1 MKIAVVGSRGF
12 DRFDISP
19 YIPDS
24 VTEIVSGGAVG
35 VDSIAKDYAI
45 SHNIKYTEFPPKY
58 SVEGPIAPLLRNLDI
73 IAYSDLVLVFWDKQ
87 SSGSRFVIDCCKRL
101 GVEVR
106 VFTPKSIT
114 GTA

>member
-35 VDSIAKDYAI
+35 VDSIAKD
-45 SHNIKYTEFPPKY
+45 
-58 SVEGPIAPLLRNLDI
+58 
-73 IAYSDLVLVFWDKQ
+73 
-87 SSGSRFVIDCCKRL
+87 
-101 GVEVR
+101 
-106 VFTPKSIT
+106 
-114 GTA
+114 